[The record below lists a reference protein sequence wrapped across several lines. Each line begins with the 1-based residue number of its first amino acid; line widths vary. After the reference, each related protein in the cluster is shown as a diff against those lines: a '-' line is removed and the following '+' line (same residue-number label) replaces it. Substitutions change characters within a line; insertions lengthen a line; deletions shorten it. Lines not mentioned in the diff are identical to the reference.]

1 MEVKTSIDVKD
12 STNTKNIENLEKKED
27 IENAPII
34 TGNNAKHSESDE
46 SKEVKEKPKESYS
59 SFLIRMLEQT
69 PKKTKTIYN
78 TKLSKTVKK
87 NNPFNMSFSP
97 KTSKENFPFNKNLK
111 NNYVNKKFYIK
122 NQFLQRNHQ
131 ILASPERE
139 NNGINNIKKFNSTQ
153 LNRGDKNIFNSFELK
168 NNNKNNSNKLKSN
181 ININRSINSN
191 SNLLTKSIILKNLRN
206 KKKRV
211 KNIHS
216 VNNINLNRNKLNELY
231 GYDNDFIES
240 KKNLLKNKDSTNLE
254 KYQNNILKI
263 AQRNLSKDHMIKLFS
278 ELQSIKSTAD
288 LVKPLPP
295 INYRALVMHS
305 FKEAEDTKRHISKMS
320 FKSKKPQDM
329 DDYEKEL
336 YTIKINNMFK
346 RAKIIR
352 NKRMYKIYEI
362 LPEYVINALF
372 RNRNKFIII

>member
-12 STNTKNIENLEKKED
+12 STNIKDIENLEKKED

-34 TGNNAKHSESDE
+34 TGNNAKLSESDE
-46 SKEVKEKPKESYS
+46 SEEVKEKPKESYS

-78 TKLSKTVKK
+78 TKLSNTVKK

-139 NNGINNIKKFNSTQ
+139 NNYISNIKKFNSTQ

-305 FKEAEDTKRHISKMS
+305 FKEAEDTKRHISKMP

>member
-1 MEVKTSIDVKD
+1 MEMKTSVDVKD
-12 STNTKNIENLEKKED
+12 SPNIKDIENLEKKE
-27 IENAPII
+27 NSPKI
-34 TGNNAKHSESDE
+34 TGNNVKLSESDE
-46 SKEVKEKPKESYS
+46 SEEVKEKQKESYS

-69 PKKTKTIYN
+69 PKKTKTFYN
-78 TKLSKTVKK
+78 IKLSKTVKK
-87 NNPFNMSFSP
+87 NNPFNINFSP
-97 KTSKENFPFNKNLK
+97 KTKKGNFPFNKNLK
-111 NNYVNKKFYIK
+111 NNFINKKYYIK
-122 NQFLQRNHQ
+122 NQFLPKNH
-131 ILASPERE
+131 ILSSPERE
-139 NNGINNIKKFNSTQ
+139 NNGTSIIKKFNSTQ
-153 LNRGDKNIFNSFELK
+153 LNRGKRNIFNSFELK
-168 NNNKNNSNKLKSN
+168 NNNKNNSNKLKPN
-181 ININRSINSN
+181 ININKSINSN

-206 KKKRV
+206 KKNRI
-211 KNIHS
+211 KNFHS

-254 KYQNNILKI
+254 KYQNNILKV

-278 ELQSIKSTAD
+278 ELQSIKSIAD

-336 YTIKINNMFK
+336 YTIKINNIFK

>member
-12 STNTKNIENLEKKED
+12 STNIKDIENLEKKED

-34 TGNNAKHSESDE
+34 TGNNAKLSESDE
-46 SKEVKEKPKESYS
+46 SEEVKEKPKESYS

-111 NNYVNKKFYIK
+111 NNYINKKFYIK

-206 KKKRV
+206 KKKRI

>member
-1 MEVKTSIDVKD
+1 MEMKTSVDVKD
-12 STNTKNIENLEKKED
+12 STNIKDIENLEKKE
-27 IENAPII
+27 NSPKI
-34 TGNNAKHSESDE
+34 TGNNVKLSESDE
-46 SKEVKEKPKESYS
+46 SEEVKEKQKESYS

-69 PKKTKTIYN
+69 PKKTKTFYN
-78 TKLSKTVKK
+78 IKLSKTVKK
-87 NNPFNMSFSP
+87 NNPFNINFSP
-97 KTSKENFPFNKNLK
+97 KTKKGHFPFNKNLK
-111 NNYVNKKFYIK
+111 NNFINKKYYIK
-122 NQFLQRNHQ
+122 NQFLPKNH
-131 ILASPERE
+131 ILSSPERE
-139 NNGINNIKKFNSTQ
+139 NNGTSIIKKFNSTQ
-153 LNRGDKNIFNSFELK
+153 LNRGKKNIFNSFELK
-168 NNNKNNSNKLKSN
+168 NNNKNNSNKLKPN
-181 ININRSINSN
+181 ININKSINSN

-206 KKKRV
+206 KKNRI
-211 KNIHS
+211 KNFHS

-254 KYQNNILKI
+254 KYQNNILKV

-278 ELQSIKSTAD
+278 ELQSIKSIAD

>member
-34 TGNNAKHSESDE
+34 TGNNAKLSESDE
-46 SKEVKEKPKESYS
+46 SEEVKEKPKESYS

-78 TKLSKTVKK
+78 TKLSNTVKK

-111 NNYVNKKFYIK
+111 NNYINKKFYIK

-139 NNGINNIKKFNSTQ
+139 NNYISNIKKFNSTQ

-305 FKEAEDTKRHISKMS
+305 FKEAEDTKRHISKMP